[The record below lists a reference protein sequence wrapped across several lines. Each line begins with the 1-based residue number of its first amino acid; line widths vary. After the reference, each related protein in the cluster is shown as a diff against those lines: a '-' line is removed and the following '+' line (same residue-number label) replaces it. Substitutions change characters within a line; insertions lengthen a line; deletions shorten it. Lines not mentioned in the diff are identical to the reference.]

1 MKQEFYRLTKSEYKK
16 FNNFCTDNYKEL
28 YENKDGHVAHY
39 MPNSDSF
46 HVYVDANEQSGM
58 QDFLDKLLAYEL

>member
-1 MKQEFYRLTKSEYKK
+1 MQEFYRLTKSEYME

-28 YENKDGHVAHY
+28 YENKDGHVVHY

>member
-1 MKQEFYRLTKSEYKK
+1 MQEFYRLTKSEYME

-28 YENKDGHVAHY
+28 YENKDGHVVHY

-58 QDFLDKLLAYEL
+58 QDFLDKMLAYEL

>member
-1 MKQEFYRLTKSEYKK
+1 MQEFYRLTKSEYME
-16 FNNFCTDNYKEL
+16 FNNFCTENYKEL
-28 YENKDGHVAHY
+28 YENKDGHVVHY

>member
-1 MKQEFYRLTKSEYKK
+1 MQEFYRLSKSEYME

-28 YENKDGHVAHY
+28 YENKDGHVVHY

>member
-1 MKQEFYRLTKSEYKK
+1 ME

-28 YENKDGHVAHY
+28 YENKDGHVVHY